1 MLTITQPSPPS
12 GPGSAAVRPPGPSFR
27 VSQSKSQRPE
37 TRAVIRLRPA
47 TIVAGRCH
55 IRPRQATFRDGTNA
69 PYKRGVTGSNP
80 VAPTRSEGMLGGPVG
95 SRRAKRRA
103 VPLPGQARWLLLRR
117 HQDVPATA
125 GSEASRHISGRAARA
140 GAAQAADHLKVGSC
154 GKAAAGCSPR
164 RPAPCSNSTTSDAAS
179 GRSPERSACATSEF
193 PGAAAYVREH

>member
-1 MLTITQPSPPS
+1 VAPS
-12 GPGSAAVRPPGPSFR
+12 GLEIQGVSA
-27 VSQSKSQRPE
+27 VSAQLASHRSTNGQ
-37 TRAVIRLRPA
+37 VIEGRHSVHRHPA
-47 TIVAGRCH
+47 
-55 IRPRQATFRDGTNA
+55 
-69 PYKRGVTGSNP
+69 YKRGVTGSNP

-164 RPAPCSNSTTSDAAS
+164 RSAPCSNSTTSDAAS